1 MTSVFQN
8 FWKNSSMLVV
18 SSITDVLRPTCCLTH
33 VPPKAAAGS
42 HNPKGLK
49 AFVTLLLRI
58 QAGIKI
64 ILLKL
69 LCHTEY
75 EQKQDF
81 VICSS
86 KLSPCLG
93 PKINSFFTDVFY
105 VWNKN
110 FKY

>member
-1 MTSVFQN
+1 M
-8 FWKNSSMLVV
+8 NSSMLVV
-18 SSITDVLRPTCCLTH
+18 SSVTDVLRPTCLMH

-42 HNPKGLK
+42 HNPKGLN

-75 EQKQDF
+75 ELKQDS

-86 KLSPCLG
+86 KLG
-93 PKINSFFTDVFY
+93 PKINSFCTVVFY
-105 VWNKN
+105 V
-110 FKY
+110 

>member
-1 MTSVFQN
+1 M
-8 FWKNSSMLVV
+8 
-18 SSITDVLRPTCCLTH
+18 H

>member
-18 SSITDVLRPTCCLTH
+18 SSVTDVLRPTYCLMH
-33 VPPKAAAGS
+33 VPPKAGS
-42 HNPKGLK
+42 HNPKGLN

-58 QAGIKI
+58 QSGIKI

-69 LCHTEY
+69 LWHTEY
-75 EQKQDF
+75 EQKQDS

-86 KLSPCLG
+86 KLSLCLG
-93 PKINSFFTDVFY
+93 PKINSFFTVVFY
-105 VWNKN
+105 VCNKN
-110 FKY
+110 IKY

>member
-1 MTSVFQN
+1 
-8 FWKNSSMLVV
+8 MLVV
-18 SSITDVLRPTCCLTH
+18 SSVTGVLRPTCCLMH

-42 HNPKGLK
+42 HNPKGLN

-75 EQKQDF
+75 ELKQDS

-93 PKINSFFTDVFY
+93 SKINSFFTVVFY
-105 VWNKN
+105 V
-110 FKY
+110 